1 MKIKRSIIAITGAA
15 GGLGAAMANRL
26 ANQGARLA
34 LIDFNPDTL
43 DKFST
48 SLSLHSD
55 DVLAMPC
62 DVSDE
67 SQVDEAFEAITGHF
81 GGLDLL
87 INNAGITRDA
97 LMLKFKDGQRQSRI
111 AAITFVVWA
120 LESLFEYLQGVA
132 WRNLAQT
139 IQHDLRVDTYT
150 HMQGLELAFFEDR
163 RSGDLMAV
171 LNDDVNQLERFL
183 DIGANEVIQMFTTV
197 VLIGTSFF
205 INAPSV
211 AWLAFLPVPVIIWGS
226 FRFQRRIEPR
236 YEVVREQAAAI
247 NSQLSNNL
255 GGIATIKAF
264 TAERRE
270 VERITKESDRYRA
283 ANAAAIK
290 LSSAFSPLI
299 RVAIL
304 VGFTATLVWGGF
316 LVLDGALSVGL
327 YSVMVFLT
335 QRLLWPL
342 TRLGQTFDL
351 YQRAMASSKRIFG
364 VLDTEPRLVD
374 GSDEPGPL
382 VGSLAL
388 DSVEFSYDDGYP
400 VLTDVTIDIPA
411 GQTTAFVGPTGSG
424 KTTLI
429 KLLLRFY
436 DPDIG
441 SVTLDG
447 VDLRTL
453 RRFDV
458 RRAMALVSQDV
469 FLFHGSVAENIAYGK
484 PEATT
489 FEIREAAQTAEAHD
503 FIESLPFGY
512 DTIVGERGQKLSG
525 GQRQRLSIARAL
537 VTGSPILLLDEATS
551 AVDNETEAAIQR
563 SLGKVAHD
571 RTLVVIAHRL
581 STIRHADRI
590 YVVGAGAVVESGTH
604 DELVDH
610 PGIYRSLWD
619 VQTGSAV
626 DV

>member
-1 MKIKRSIIAITGAA
+1 MNMAEAPLGRLWNYAQPYRGRIAIAT
-15 GGLGAAMANRL
+15 LWSFLNKAMDIAPPFLIGMAIDVVVRREDSFL
-26 ANQGARLA
+26 ASFG
-34 LIDFNPDTL
+34 I
-43 DKFST
+43 
-48 SLSLHSD
+48 SD
-55 DVLAMPC
+55 PRTQLVVL
-62 DVSDE
+62 
-67 SQVDEAFEAITGHF
+67 
-81 GGLDLL
+81 
-87 INNAGITRDA
+87 
-97 LMLKFKDGQRQSRI
+97 

-120 LESLFEYLQGVA
+120 LESLFEYLLGVA

-139 IQHDLRVDTYT
+139 IQHDLRVESYA
-150 HMQGLELAFFEDR
+150 HMQDLELGFFEDR

-197 VLIGTSFF
+197 VLIGTAFF
-205 INAPSV
+205 IIAPSV

-270 VERITKESDRYRA
+270 VERITLESDRYRE

-351 YQRAMASSKRIFG
+351 YQRAMASSKRIFE
-364 VLDTEPRLVD
+364 VLDTEPSIVD
-374 GSDEPGPL
+374 GPDDLGS
-382 VGSLAL
+382 VTGSLAF
-388 DSVEFSYDDGYP
+388 DSVQFSYDDGYP
-400 VLTDVTIDIPA
+400 VLTDITIDIPA
-411 GQTTAFVGPTGSG
+411 GRTTAFVGPTGSG

-436 DPDIG
+436 DPDAG

-447 VDLRTL
+447 VDLRQL
-453 RRFDV
+453 RRFDL
-458 RRAMALVSQDV
+458 RQATALVSQDV
-469 FLFHGSVAENIAYGK
+469 FLFHGSVAENIAYGR

-489 FEIREAAQTAEAHD
+489 AEVREAARTAEAHE
-503 FIESLPFGY
+503 FIEGLPSGY

-551 AVDNETEAAIQR
+551 SVDNETEAAIQR
-563 SLGKVAHD
+563 SLARVAHN
-571 RTLVVIAHRL
+571 RTVVVIAHRL

-590 YVVGAGAVVESGTH
+590 YVVGAGTIVESGTH
-604 DELVDH
+604 DELIDH
-610 PGIYRSLWD
+610 AGIYRSLWK
-619 VQTGSAV
+619 VQTGSAI
-626 DV
+626 DG

>member
-1 MKIKRSIIAITGAA
+1 MGEAPLGRLWNYAQPYRGRIVTATLWSFLNKAMDIAPPFLIGMAVDVVVRREDSFLA
-15 GGLGAAMANRL
+15 SLG
-26 ANQGARLA
+26 
-34 LIDFNPDTL
+34 I
-43 DKFST
+43 
-48 SLSLHSD
+48 SD
-55 DVLAMPC
+55 PRTQLVVL
-62 DVSDE
+62 
-67 SQVDEAFEAITGHF
+67 
-81 GGLDLL
+81 
-87 INNAGITRDA
+87 
-97 LMLKFKDGQRQSRI
+97 

-120 LESLFEYLQGVA
+120 LESLFEYLLGVA

-139 IQHDLRVDTYT
+139 IQHDLRVDSYA
-150 HMQGLELAFFEDR
+150 HMQDLELGFFEDR

-183 DIGANEVIQMFTTV
+183 DIGANEVIQMLTTV
-197 VLIGTSFF
+197 VLIGTAFF
-205 INAPSV
+205 IIAPSV

-236 YEVVREQAAAI
+236 YEAVREQAAAI

-270 VERITKESDRYRA
+270 VERITLESDRYRE

-316 LVLDGALSVGL
+316 LVLDDALSVGL

-374 GSDEPGPL
+374 GPDDLGS
-382 VGSLAL
+382 VFGSLAL
-388 DSVEFSYDDGYP
+388 TSVDFSYDDGYP
-400 VLTDVTIDIPA
+400 VLADVTIDIPA
-411 GQTTAFVGPTGSG
+411 GRTTAFVGPTGSG

-436 DPDIG
+436 DPG
-441 SVTLDG
+441 AGTVALDG
-447 VDLRTL
+447 VDLRSL
-453 RRFDV
+453 RRFDI

-469 FLFHGSVAENIAYGK
+469 FLFHGSVAENVAYGR
-484 PEATT
+484 PDATAT
-489 FEIREAAQTAEAHD
+489 EIREAAQTAEAHG
-503 FIESLPFGY
+503 FIEALPFGY

-563 SLGKVAHD
+563 SLARVAHD
-571 RTLVVIAHRL
+571 RTVIVIAHRL

-590 YVVGAGAVVESGTH
+590 YVVDTGTIVESGTH
-604 DELVDH
+604 DELIDH
-610 PGIYRSLWD
+610 PGIYRSLWE

-626 DV
+626 DG

>member
-1 MKIKRSIIAITGAA
+1 MSMGEAPLGRLWNYAQPYRSRIVTATLWSFLNKAMDIAPPFLIG
-15 GGLGAAMANRL
+15 MAIDVVVRREDSFL
-26 ANQGARLA
+26 A
-34 LIDFNPDTL
+34 
-43 DKFST
+43 
-48 SLSLHSD
+48 SL
-55 DVLAMPC
+55 
-62 DVSDE
+62 
-67 SQVDEAFEAITGHF
+67 
-81 GGLDLL
+81 
-87 INNAGITRDA
+87 GITDPRTQ
-97 LMLKFKDGQRQSRI
+97 LVVL

-120 LESLFEYLQGVA
+120 LESLFEYLLGVA

-139 IQHDLRVDTYT
+139 IQHDLRVDSYA
-150 HMQGLELAFFEDR
+150 HMQDLELGFFEDR

-183 DIGANEVIQMFTTV
+183 DVGANEVIQMFTTV
-197 VLIGTSFF
+197 VLIGTAFF
-205 INAPSV
+205 IIAPSV

-236 YEVVREQAAAI
+236 YEAVREQAATI

-264 TAERRE
+264 TAEGRE
-270 VERITKESDRYRA
+270 VERITLESDRYRT

-364 VLDTEPRLVD
+364 VLDTEARLVD
-374 GSDEPGPL
+374 GPDDLGPV

-388 DSVEFSYDDGYP
+388 ESVRFSYDDGFP
-400 VLTDVTIDIPA
+400 VLNDVTVDIPA
-411 GQTTAFVGPTGSG
+411 GRTIAFVGPTGSG

-436 DPDIG
+436 DPDAG

-447 VDLRTL
+447 IDLRQL
-453 RRFDV
+453 RRFDL
-458 RRAMALVSQDV
+458 RQATALVSQDV
-469 FLFHGSVAENIAYGK
+469 FLFHGSVGENIAYGK
-484 PEATT
+484 PSATVE
-489 FEIREAAQTAEAHD
+489 EIREAARTAEAHE

-563 SLGKVAHD
+563 SLARVAHD
-571 RTLVVIAHRL
+571 RTVVVIAHRL

-590 YVVGAGAVVESGTH
+590 YVVGGGSIVESGTH
-604 DELVDH
+604 EELIDH
-610 PGIYRSLWD
+610 AGIYRSLWK
-619 VQTGSAV
+619 VQTGSAI
-626 DV
+626 DG

>member
-1 MKIKRSIIAITGAA
+1 MSMGEAPLGRLWNYAQPYRSRIVTATLWSFLNKAMDIAPPFLIG
-15 GGLGAAMANRL
+15 MAIDVVVRREDSFL
-26 ANQGARLA
+26 A
-34 LIDFNPDTL
+34 
-43 DKFST
+43 
-48 SLSLHSD
+48 SL
-55 DVLAMPC
+55 
-62 DVSDE
+62 
-67 SQVDEAFEAITGHF
+67 
-81 GGLDLL
+81 
-87 INNAGITRDA
+87 GITDPRTQ
-97 LMLKFKDGQRQSRI
+97 LVVL

-120 LESLFEYLQGVA
+120 LESLFEYLLGVA

-139 IQHDLRVDTYT
+139 IQHDLRVDSYA
-150 HMQGLELAFFEDR
+150 HMQDLELGFFEDR

-183 DIGANEVIQMFTTV
+183 DVGANEVIQMFTTV
-197 VLIGTSFF
+197 VLIGTAFF
-205 INAPSV
+205 IIAPSV

-236 YEVVREQAAAI
+236 YEAVREQAATI

-270 VERITKESDRYRA
+270 VERITLESDRYRT

-364 VLDTEPRLVD
+364 VLDTEARLVD
-374 GSDEPGPL
+374 GPDDLGPV

-388 DSVEFSYDDGYP
+388 ESVRFSYDDGFP
-400 VLTDVTIDIPA
+400 VLNDVTVDIPA
-411 GQTTAFVGPTGSG
+411 GHTIAFVGPTGSG

-436 DPDIG
+436 DPDAG

-447 VDLRTL
+447 IDLRQL
-453 RRFDV
+453 RRFDL
-458 RRAMALVSQDV
+458 RQATALVSQDV
-469 FLFHGSVAENIAYGK
+469 FLFHGSVGENIAYGK
-484 PEATT
+484 PSATVE
-489 FEIREAAQTAEAHD
+489 EIREAARTAEAHE

-563 SLGKVAHD
+563 SLARVAHD
-571 RTLVVIAHRL
+571 RTVVVIAHRL

-590 YVVGAGAVVESGTH
+590 YVVGGGSIVESGTH
-604 DELVDH
+604 EELIDH
-610 PGIYRSLWD
+610 AGIYRSLWK
-619 VQTGSAV
+619 VQTGSAI
-626 DV
+626 DG

>member
-1 MKIKRSIIAITGAA
+1 MAEAPLGRLWNYAQPYRGRILTAALWSFLNKALDIAPPFLIG
-15 GGLGAAMANRL
+15 MA
-26 ANQGARLA
+26 
-34 LIDFNPDTL
+34 IDVVVRREGSFL
-43 DKFST
+43 S
-48 SLSLHSD
+48 SL
-55 DVLAMPC
+55 
-62 DVSDE
+62 
-67 SQVDEAFEAITGHF
+67 
-81 GGLDLL
+81 
-87 INNAGITRDA
+87 GITDPRTQLA
-97 LMLKFKDGQRQSRI
+97 VL

-120 LESLFEYLQGVA
+120 LESLFEYLLGVA

-139 IQHDLRVDTYT
+139 IQHDLRVDSYA
-150 HMQGLELAFFEDR
+150 HMQDLELGFFEDR

-197 VLIGTSFF
+197 ILIGTAFF
-205 INAPSV
+205 IIAPSV

-264 TAERRE
+264 TAEDRE
-270 VERITKESDRYRA
+270 VERITLESDRYRT

-351 YQRAMASSKRIFG
+351 YQRAMASSKRIFE
-364 VLDTEPRLVD
+364 VLDTEPCLVD
-374 GSDEPGPL
+374 GPDVLGPV

-388 DSVEFSYDDGYP
+388 DSVQFSYDDGYP
-400 VLTDVTIDIPA
+400 VLTDVTVEIPA
-411 GQTTAFVGPTGSG
+411 GLTTAFVGPTGSG

-436 DPDIG
+436 DPDAG

-447 VDLRTL
+447 IDVRRL
-453 RRFDV
+453 RRFDL
-458 RRAMALVSQDV
+458 RQATALVSQDV
-469 FLFHGSVAENIAYGK
+469 FLFHGSVAENIAYGR
-484 PEATT
+484 PEATDA
-489 FEIREAAQTAEAHD
+489 EIREAAQTAEAHE
-503 FIESLPFGY
+503 FIKALPHGY
-512 DTIVGERGQKLSG
+512 ATIVGERGQKLSG

-551 AVDNETEAAIQR
+551 SVDNETEAAIQR
-563 SLGKVAHD
+563 SLSRVAHD
-571 RTLVVIAHRL
+571 RTVVVIAHRL

-590 YVVGAGAVVESGTH
+590 YVVGAGSIVESGTH
-604 DELVDH
+604 EELIDH
-610 PGIYRSLWD
+610 AGIYRSLWE
-619 VQTGSAV
+619 VQTGSAIER
-626 DV
+626 